1 MQRGEYYYY
10 TSILKRKDSTDL
22 FKEVTVPE
30 TWTEEHTGQQLGIT
44 VQAEAIQAANFNPD
58 FKAMSPWGNQ
68 EIQLCVH
75 EENGTTV
82 CRKEKQNCQWS
93 LTDRL
98 ISFCLFRVTF
108 CEYGNCHAGR

>member
-1 MQRGEYYYY
+1 MEGFSDKNISGMSKKWVQRGEYYYY

-82 CRKEKQNCQWS
+82 CRKKKTKIVS
-93 LTDRL
+93 G
-98 ISFCLFRVTF
+98 V
-108 CEYGNCHAGR
+108 